1 MRLLWIAPQVFYS
14 ARGTPMNVRRLA
26 EAVAGAGHSID
37 LVTYG
42 FGDDVPLPPSV
53 RVVRA
58 GRLPFVSRV
67 PIGPSL
73 VKILLDVGVFLLAVR
88 LFRSPQ
94 PRYDAIQGFEE
105 GAWIAAAL
113 SRLFAVPFVYDMDSD
128 IEAQLRE
135 SRLLRWLVPLARRID
150 RSAVRDSIAVLT
162 VCATLSERVQR
173 LAPGKPVFQIED
185 APNVIAFGD
194 RQAARREVE
203 RRWQLPR
210 GPLIVYTG
218 NLEPYQGVDLLVRA
232 AAGVSVERRDAV
244 FLIVGGNDAQV
255 RRLRELARGVGAGD
269 RVVLLGE
276 RPETEMP
283 MFLASADVLVSP
295 RSLGTNTPLKLY
307 AYLMSGRPVVVTDRP
322 VHTQVLSA
330 EEAVLA
336 SATPEGLAEA
346 ILEVLRDPER
356 SAKIARNAVGL
367 VGTRYSPAAFA
378 DKARAFAAAIESLVV
393 ERK

>member
-1 MRLLWIAPQVFYS
+1 
-14 ARGTPMNVRRLA
+14 
-26 EAVAGAGHSID
+26 
-37 LVTYG
+37 
-42 FGDDVPLPPSV
+42 
-53 RVVRA
+53 
-58 GRLPFVSRV
+58 
-67 PIGPSL
+67 
-73 VKILLDVGVFLLAVR
+73 
-88 LFRSPQ
+88 
-94 PRYDAIQGFEE
+94 
-105 GAWIAAAL
+105 
-113 SRLFAVPFVYDMDSD
+113 
-128 IEAQLRE
+128 
-135 SRLLRWLVPLARRID
+135 
-150 RSAVRDSIAVLT
+150 
-162 VCATLSERVQR
+162 
-173 LAPGKPVFQIED
+173 
-185 APNVIAFGD
+185 
-194 RQAARREVE
+194 
-203 RRWQLPR
+203 
-210 GPLIVYTG
+210 
-218 NLEPYQGVDLLVRA
+218 
-232 AAGVSVERRDAV
+232 
-244 FLIVGGNDAQV
+244 V
-255 RRLRELARGVGAGD
+255 RRLRELARGVGAAD